1 MFKEDI
7 ESLVSRLEN
16 LISTKTIVGEPIVSG
31 NTTIIPIV
39 TATVGFGMGSGE
51 GQDEKSQGGKGT
63 GAGAGM
69 KLAPSALLVMQ
80 EDQVQVYSLSQ
91 KGSLA
96 KLAEMIPDVIN
107 KLKSQEKVEQ

>member
-7 ESLVSRLEN
+7 DALVSRLEN
-16 LISTKTIVGEPIVSG
+16 LISTKTVVGEPIVSG

-39 TATVGFGMGSGE
+39 TASVGFGMGSGE
-51 GQDEKSQGGKGT
+51 GQDEKHQGGKGT

-69 KLAPSALLVMQ
+69 KLTPSALLIIQ
-80 EDQVQVYSLSQ
+80 GDNVQVYSLAN

-96 KLAEMIPDVIN
+96 KLAEMIPEVLS
-107 KLKSQEKVEQ
+107 KFKPQEEGE